1 MGYVGYFYVESKSY
15 ELRLCDG
22 SRSIKLTEWGRLNL
36 STVFLGEVRLG
47 WLLKM
52 MNELVLETTGIGA
65 CRDHRMSSS
74 VMFLQK
80 RMNKYGKFMEITE
93 YGRGGRRSFVVIP
106 EGREGQGWKHCIVQL
121 GRLVNY
127 MNQTRDTEVKKV
139 PIQPREVVPGR
150 TFAAVVEGKNSET
163 GTVRKEEGKMGNSA
177 AEINVGTV
185 EKAEKGKEKKL
196 ESENHAELKWEEFL
210 AMLNEGV
217 INMKIMRD
225 MLEDMKGKLEI
236 LEQMKDLGCG
246 EKGMGRRDS
255 QQVINGDQTQLG
267 QGVSGP
273 RSNRPWRCCS
283 KTYYRKRYRA
293 VALRKAARLSRSEQ
307 TGPEMSPE
315 GSKASP
321 EVRRRDTTKVI
332 SEGDRNHG
340 LETTEKLA
348 SAREGAPEMQ
358 KKPEIGG
365 GSPREVGQTSG
376 KSHEAGQDVGQKLD
390 NRSDKNLSRR
400 SSPEAIQV
408 LPTPMKMLGTME
420 DADIVGQSATTS
432 VVREDRCTNAIPES
446 TISVVE
452 CAEADEENL
461 SDGGGLSAEDKSGTC
476 VMETEEVLGVG
487 NSEVGDEGSE
497 DIIPEIVSN
506 SWVVESCL
514 EFYPKVGITCEG
526 KEKNLKMLVEDIENN
541 RQLPVNYD
549 CYVNYDRGMAN
560 VQQGQGRGRGRFG
573 VL

>member
-15 ELRLCDG
+15 EIRLCDG
-22 SRSIKLTEWGRLNL
+22 SRSIKLTEWGRQNL
-36 STVFLGEVRLG
+36 STVFLGEVRLV

-163 GTVRKEEGKMGNSA
+163 GTGRKEEGKKGNSA

-185 EKAEKGKEKKL
+185 EKSEKGKEKKL

-217 INMKIMRD
+217 INMKIMKD

-267 QGVSGP
+267 QGESGP

-321 EVRRRDTTKVI
+321 EIRRRDTTKVI
-332 SEGDRNHG
+332 SDGDRNHV

-365 GSPREVGQTSG
+365 GSPREVEQTSG
-376 KSHEAGQDVGQKLD
+376 KSHEAGQDMGQKLD

-400 SSPEAIQV
+400 RSPEAIQV
-408 LPTPMKMLGTME
+408 LPTPLKMLGKMK

-432 VVREDRCTNAIPES
+432 VVREDRCMNAIPEI
-446 TISVVE
+446 TISAVE
-452 CAEADEENL
+452 CAEADEENF
-461 SDGGGLSAEDKSGTC
+461 SDGVGLSTEDKSGTC

-541 RQLPVNYD
+541 RQQPVNYD

>member
-1 MGYVGYFYVESKSY
+1 
-15 ELRLCDG
+15 
-22 SRSIKLTEWGRLNL
+22 
-36 STVFLGEVRLG
+36 
-47 WLLKM
+47 

-65 CRDHRMSSS
+65 CRDHRMNSS

-127 MNQTRDTEVKKV
+127 MNKMRDTEVKKV

-163 GTVRKEEGKMGNSA
+163 GTEQKEEGKMGNSA
-177 AEINVGTV
+177 EEINGGTV
-185 EKAEKGKEKKL
+185 EKSEKGKEKKL
-196 ESENHAELKWEEFL
+196 ESENHADLKWEDFL
-210 AMLNEGV
+210 AMLNEGF

-236 LEQMKDLGCG
+236 LEQMKGMGCG

-255 QQVINGDQTQLG
+255 QQAIKGDQTSLG
-267 QGVSGP
+267 QGESGP
-273 RSNRPWRCCS
+273 RSNRPWLCCS

-293 VALRKAARLSRSEQ
+293 VALRKAARMSRSEQ
-307 TGPEMSPE
+307 TGPERSPE

-321 EVRRRDTTKVI
+321 EVRRRDATEVI
-332 SEGDRNHG
+332 SDGDTNHG

-348 SAREGAPEMQ
+348 PAREGGSVMQ
-358 KKPEIGG
+358 KKPEIDG
-365 GSPREVGQTSG
+365 GSPREVRQTSG
-376 KSHEAGQDVGQKLD
+376 KSHEAGQDMGQMLD
-390 NRSDKNLSRR
+390 NRCDENFSRR

-408 LPTPMKMLGTME
+408 FPTPLKMPGEMKE
-420 DADIVGQSATTS
+420 DDLVGQIAKTS
-432 VVREDRCTNAIPES
+432 GVREDRCTNTIPET
-446 TISVVE
+446 TIAVAE
-452 CAEADEENL
+452 CSEADEENF
-461 SDGGGLSAEDKSGTC
+461 SDGVGLFAEDKSGTC

-487 NSEVGDEGSE
+487 NSEVGDEGVE

-526 KEKNLKMLVEDIENN
+526 EEKNMKMLVEDIANN
-541 RQLPVNYD
+541 RQQPVVEEGGISTSSIGFD